1 MRSGV
6 VHTLPLVEQ
15 KSDPSSE
22 SRAFHDR
29 SCVSAAAPFRFFS
42 RPPLLARSLALLL
55 PLTLSLVLFLF
66 LAHTF
71 STTNNQIPPPL
82 PLSNSQIFDDVWAQ
96 FTKLGSPLGTSYSP
110 SAYAPNSASGGR
122 RGASA
127 EAAAFDEL
135 AAFAAAAGE
144 FETPE
149 AANTRVAVIGA
160 TGRVGR
166 VLVRKLLL
174 RGYKVTALVRPPAGM
189 PLASTSSSSSSSDDA
204 SDATSISSSS
214 TSSMEPSLEP
224 SSVGLPDA
232 VRVVWGDVGDYAAL
246 RKAVDGADKV
256 VFAAAARTLLS
267 ADVSRVDAAGVAAAA
282 AALQDSRAVAAARA
296 AAAAAKAAGGAAAG
310 AAPPARAPTA
320 KRTLFEKKSFEGGDF
335 VVEHCG
341 PPSSSSSSSSGEEG
355 KRPNNNNR
363 NSKAAAADRA
373 SLSVNERG
381 NLVFE
386 GVVRSRGGA
395 YAQATAPLPA
405 GASSLAEAEGLV
417 VRVAADGGSYT
428 VVLRTA
434 AGELYGARV
443 SAPVSFANLRLPF
456 AAFRPLSAGAP
467 PQLDPATATH
477 FGIRFSPPTAAVVAA
492 NTGSVF
498 STSDENL
505 QVPGAFRI
513 EIDRVKALP
522 GGTEPDFI
530 LLSASAAGAAAVA
543 LGAARGGGGG
553 GGAGGASSSDRGTSS
568 SFASSSSSSSNNTAV
583 ATAAAPATAVLASID
598 DAADEAALAAAAE
611 RLLAS
616 KREGEAALRRSGLG
630 YVVVRPGPLL
640 EEPGGYRALVF
651 DQGNRI
657 ARGISCADAADVCLK
672 ALHDPLARNKTFEVC
687 YEYEPE
693 AGLEQ
698 YELLAHL
705 PDKANN
711 YLSPALAVLEKNT

>member
-1 MRSGV
+1 MGLSCSIQSHSAIEHFRCSASEQAEEQFISKIARIPRPFRS
-6 VHTLPLVEQ
+6 
-15 KSDPSSE
+15 
-22 SRAFHDR
+22 
-29 SCVSAAAPFRFFS
+29 SAAAPFHRSLASFFLS
-42 RPPLLARSLALLL
+42 TSLSLALLSVS
-55 PLTLSLVLFLF
+55 LSLSFLLS

-71 STTNNQIPPPL
+71 SCSFQPPL
-82 PLSNSQIFDDVWAQ
+82 FPHSQIFDDVWAQ

-110 SAYAPNSASGGR
+110 SAYAPNSSAVSRSRSAS
-122 RGASA
+122 

-174 RGYKVTALVRPPAGM
+174 RGYKVTALVRPPAGFVV
-189 PLASTSSSSSSSDDA
+189 PTPADASTSDA
-204 SDATSISSSS
+204 DAASSSS
-214 TSSMEPSLEP
+214 TSSSNPELSLEP

-246 RKAVDGADKV
+246 RKAVEGADKV

-267 ADVSRVDAAGVAAAA
+267 ADVSRVDAAGVANAA

-296 AAAAAKAAGGAAAG
+296 AAAAAAAAAASG
-310 AAPPARAPTA
+310 SVAPPARAPTA
-320 KRTLFEKKSFEGGDF
+320 KRTLFEKKSFVNGDF
-335 VVEHCG
+335 AVDHCG
-341 PPSSSSSSSSGEEG
+341 PPSSSASFSSSPQNASSYGSEG
-355 KRPNNNNR
+355 GYKYS
-363 NSKAAAADRA
+363 NSGGKNKAAADRA

-395 YAQATAPLPA
+395 YAQVSAPLPA
-405 GASSLAEAEGLV
+405 GGGSLSEAEGLV

-428 VVLRTA
+428 VVLRTS
-434 AGELYGARV
+434 AGDSYGARV
-443 SAPVSFANLRLPF
+443 AAPVSFANLRLPF

-467 PQLDPATATH
+467 PQLDPSSATH

-505 QVPGAFRI
+505 QVPGAFRV

-543 LGAARGGGGG
+543 LAAVRSEQGGGS
-553 GGAGGASSSDRGTSS
+553 SSSDRGASS
-568 SFASSSSSSSNNTAV
+568 SYASSSSSATAV
-583 ATAAAPATAVLASID
+583 APSAVLASID
-598 DAADEAALAAAAE
+598 DAADEAALANAAE
-611 RLLAS
+611 RLLSS

-630 YVVVRPGPLL
+630 YTVVRPGPLL

-657 ARGISCADAADVCLK
+657 ARPISCADAADVCLK

>member
-1 MRSGV
+1 M
-6 VHTLPLVEQ
+6 
-15 KSDPSSE
+15 
-22 SRAFHDR
+22 
-29 SCVSAAAPFRFFS
+29 
-42 RPPLLARSLALLL
+42 
-55 PLTLSLVLFLF
+55 
-66 LAHTF
+66 
-71 STTNNQIPPPL
+71 
-82 PLSNSQIFDDVWAQ
+82 
-96 FTKLGSPLGTSYSP
+96 
-110 SAYAPNSASGGR
+110 YAPNSANRSR
-122 RGASA
+122 TAS
-127 EAAAFDEL
+127 EAAIFDEL

-189 PLASTSSSSSSSDDA
+189 PPASTSSPADDASSSSSF
-204 SDATSISSSS
+204 SS
-214 TSSMEPSLEP
+214 TASLEP

-246 RKAVDGADKV
+246 RRAVDGADKV
-256 VFAAAARTLLS
+256 VFAAAARTLMS
-267 ADVSRVDAAGVAAAA
+267 ADVSRVDAAGVANAA
-282 AALQDSRAVAAARA
+282 AALQDSKAVAAARA
-296 AAAAAKAAGGAAAG
+296 AAAAAGSSSSPAAL
-310 AAPPARAPTA
+310 PRAPTA
-320 KRTLFEKKSFEGGDF
+320 KRTLFEKRSFEGDF
-335 VVEHCG
+335 VVDHCG
-341 PPSSSSSSSSGEEG
+341 PLNSFSSASAPSGSEGSSSSSSHGGSSSGSSSSSRRNKNSSSS
-355 KRPNNNNR
+355 KR
-363 NSKAAAADRA
+363 AAADRA

-386 GVVRSRGGA
+386 GIVRSRGGA
-395 YAQATAPLPA
+395 YAQASAPLPA
-405 GASSLAEAEGLV
+405 AASLAESEGLV

-428 VVLRTA
+428 VVLGTA
-434 AGELYGARV
+434 SGDSYGARV
-443 SAPVSFANLRLPF
+443 SAPLAFSNLRLPF

-467 PQLDPATATH
+467 PQLDPSSATH
-477 FGIRFSPPTAAVVAA
+477 FSIRFSPPAASVAA
-492 NTGSVF
+492 AASNLGSVF
-498 STSDENL
+498 SAGGDEKNPQ

-513 EIDRVKALP
+513 EVDRVKALP
-522 GGTEPDFI
+522 SGTEPDFI

-543 LGAARGGGGG
+543 LAVARGGGS
-553 GGAGGASSSDRGTSS
+553 GASSSSADRDTSS
-568 SFASSSSSSSNNTAV
+568 SYSSSSSSAATATAV
-583 ATAAAPATAVLASID
+583 APAAVLASID
-598 DAADEAALAAAAE
+598 DVADESALASAAE

-630 YVVVRPGPLL
+630 YTVVRPGPLL

-657 ARGISCADAADVCLK
+657 ARPISCADAADVCLK

>member
-1 MRSGV
+1 M
-6 VHTLPLVEQ
+6 
-15 KSDPSSE
+15 
-22 SRAFHDR
+22 
-29 SCVSAAAPFRFFS
+29 
-42 RPPLLARSLALLL
+42 
-55 PLTLSLVLFLF
+55 
-66 LAHTF
+66 
-71 STTNNQIPPPL
+71 
-82 PLSNSQIFDDVWAQ
+82 
-96 FTKLGSPLGTSYSP
+96 
-110 SAYAPNSASGGR
+110 
-122 RGASA
+122 
-127 EAAAFDEL
+127 
-135 AAFAAAAGE
+135 
-144 FETPE
+144 
-149 AANTRVAVIGA
+149 
-160 TGRVGR
+160 
-166 VLVRKLLL
+166 
-174 RGYKVTALVRPPAGM
+174 
-189 PLASTSSSSSSSDDA
+189 
-204 SDATSISSSS
+204 
-214 TSSMEPSLEP
+214 
-224 SSVGLPDA
+224 GLPDA

-246 RKAVDGADKV
+246 RRAVDGADKV
-256 VFAAAARTLLS
+256 VFAAAARTTLS
-267 ADVSRVDAAGVAAAA
+267 ADVSRVDAAGVANAA

-296 AAAAAKAAGGAAAG
+296 AAAAGAG
-310 AAPPARAPTA
+310 ATPARAPTA
-320 KRTLFEKKSFEGGDF
+320 KRTLFERKSFEGGDF

-341 PPSSSSSSSSGEEG
+341 PPSSSSSESS
-355 KRPNNNNR
+355 NNR
-363 NSKAAAADRA
+363 NSGGSKAAADRA

-395 YAQATAPLPA
+395 YAQASAPLPA
-405 GASSLAEAEGLV
+405 GASSLADAEGLV

-443 SAPVSFANLRLPF
+443 AAPVSFANLRLPF
-456 AAFRPLSAGAP
+456 AAFRPLTAGAP
-467 PQLDPATATH
+467 PQLDPAAATS

-543 LGAARGGGGG
+543 LNAARGGS
-553 GGAGGASSSDRGTSS
+553 GASSSSSSDRGSSS
-568 SFASSSSSSSNNTAV
+568 SFASSSGGSSSATAAV
-583 ATAAAPATAVLASID
+583 ATAAPTVLASID
-598 DAADEAALAAAAE
+598 DAADEAALAGTAE

-657 ARGISCADAADVCLK
+657 ARPISCADAADVCLK

>member
-1 MRSGV
+1 MRSHSTRPFSCFFHGG
-6 VHTLPLVEQ
+6 
-15 KSDPSSE
+15 S
-22 SRAFHDR
+22 AFL
-29 SCVSAAAPFRFFS
+29 AFFS
-42 RPPLLARSLALLL
+42 RPRLLALSRARSFLLSLSSRSHVFPPFTAKNLLL
-55 PLTLSLVLFLF
+55 
-66 LAHTF
+66 
-71 STTNNQIPPPL
+71 
-82 PLSNSQIFDDVWAQ
+82 SQIFDDVWSQ

-110 SAYAPNSASGGR
+110 SAYAPNSRSAS
-122 RGASA
+122 SA
-127 EAAAFDEL
+127 AGTAFDEL

-189 PLASTSSSSSSSDDA
+189 PTPPTSADATDGGGEAGADAPSSSSPSSSG
-204 SDATSISSSS
+204 
-214 TSSMEPSLEP
+214 PSP
-224 SSVGLPDA
+224 SSVGLPEA

-246 RKAVDGADKV
+246 RKVVDGADKV
-256 VFAAAARTLLS
+256 VFAAGARTLLS
-267 ADVSRVDAAGVAAAA
+267 ADVSRVDAGGVAAVA
-282 AALQDSRAVAAARA
+282 AALQDSRAAAAARA
-296 AAAAAKAAGGAAAG
+296 AAKAG
-310 AAPPARAPTA
+310 AAGTVAARAPTA
-320 KRTLFEKKSFEGGDF
+320 KKTLFERRSFEGGAF
-335 VVEHCG
+335 VVDHCG
-341 PPSSSSSSSSGEEG
+341 PPSSSPASPDSSSSSSSETGSYRYSQSG
-355 KRPNNNNR
+355 KN
-363 NSKAAAADRA
+363 KASADRA
-373 SLSVNERG
+373 SLAVNERG

-395 YAQATAPLPA
+395 FAQASAPLPEGAPLA
-405 GASSLAEAEGLV
+405 GSEGLV

-434 AGELYGARV
+434 GGDAYGARV
-443 SAPVSFANLRLPF
+443 AAPVSFANLRLPF
-456 AAFRPLSAGAP
+456 AAFRPLRAGAP
-467 PQLDPATATH
+467 PQLDPSTATH

-505 QVPGAFRI
+505 QVPGAFRV

-543 LGAARGGGGG
+543 LAAARG
-553 GGAGGASSSDRGTSS
+553 DD
-568 SFASSSSSSSNNTAV
+568 SSSSSGRGASFS
-583 ATAAAPATAVLASID
+583 APAAVLASID
-598 DAADEAALAAAAE
+598 DAADEAALAGAAE
-611 RLLAS
+611 RLLTS

-630 YVVVRPGPLL
+630 YTVVRPGPLL